1 MKIALSQLNYHIGN
15 FKANS
20 EKIIEQI
27 ERAKKENVDLIIFS
41 ELAVCGYPPYD
52 LLERREFV
60 ESCFD
65 AINEIAKHCHNI
77 AAIVGAP
84 SINFQ
89 AKGKK
94 LYNSAYFLQE
104 RGVAAIV
111 HKTLL
116 PNYDIFDEYR
126 YFEPNKEFDLIKYK
140 GKRIAITICEDLWD
154 AQPVANS
161 FGRDK
166 LYTISPMEKLAPLKP
181 DFVVNIAASP
191 FSYNKGEIRREIVA
205 EKSKSYN
212 LPFFY
217 VNQIGA
223 NTEII
228 FDGNSMVVN
237 AKGEMIH
244 ELADFKED
252 YYSIDLEELEE
263 QAPIPLAK
271 PEKIASIY
279 DALLLGIKDYFGKM
293 GFKSATLGLS
303 GGIDSAVT
311 VALAAE
317 ALGNEN
323 VRVLLLPSQ
332 YSSDHSIKDAV
343 DLANNLK
350 IAYEIVPIKDI
361 FGSVETAMQPLF
373 KGLPSNL
380 TEENMQARI
389 RGLLLMA
396 LSNKFGN
403 ILLNTSNKSEAA
415 VGYGTLYGDM
425 CGGLSVLGDVY
436 KTDVF
441 ALARYINRNGEI
453 IPENSISKPPS
464 AELRPDQKDSDSLP
478 EYPILDDIL
487 FRYIELNQSFEEIL
501 EAGHDIATVE
511 KTVRLVNMNEYK
523 RFQTP
528 PILRVSSKAFGI
540 GRRIPLVAK
549 LG

>member
-1 MKIALSQLNYHIGN
+1 MKIALAQLNYHIGN
-15 FKANS
+15 FKANT
-20 EKIIEQI
+20 EKIIANI
-27 ERAKKENVDLIIFS
+27 ERAKKEGVDLIVFS

-65 AINEIAKHCHNI
+65 AIDEIAKHCTNI

-84 SINFQ
+84 SINFKE
-89 AKGKK
+89 KGKK

-104 RGVAAIV
+104 RGVSAIV

-126 YFEPNKEFDLIKYK
+126 YFEPNKDFDLIKYK

-154 AQPVANS
+154 SQPVANS

-166 LYTISPMEKLAPLKP
+166 LYTISPMEKLAPLKH
-181 DFVVNIAASP
+181 DFVINIAASP
-191 FSYNKGEIRREIVA
+191 FSYNKGEIRRQIVA
-205 EKSKSYN
+205 DKSLAYN

-223 NTEII
+223 NTEIV

-237 AKGEMIH
+237 SRGEMIH

-252 YYSIDLEELEE
+252 FYVADLNEIDN
-263 QAPIPLAK
+263 QQPIPLAK

-279 DALLLGIKDYFGKM
+279 DALILGIRDYFQKI
-293 GFKSATLGLS
+293 GFKTATLGLS

-317 ALGNEN
+317 ALGSDN

-332 YSSDHSIKDAV
+332 YSSDHSINDAV

-350 IAYEIVPIKDI
+350 IEYEIVPIKDV
-361 FGSVETAMQPLF
+361 FESVEKAMEPLF
-373 KGLPSNL
+373 AGLPSNL
-380 TEENMQARI
+380 AEENIQARV
-389 RGLLLMA
+389 RGVLLMA

-441 ALARYINRNGEI
+441 ALARYINRNAEI
-453 IPENSISKPPS
+453 IPENSIVKPPS

-501 EAGHDIATVE
+501 AAGFDEATVQ

-528 PILRVSSKAFGI
+528 PIIRVSSKAFGI

-549 LG
+549 L